1 MKTKL
6 LKKIRNL
13 HPIYFNSNTKKY
25 QYRTVNGKM
34 GEFYIWEFD
43 YISNWIEDYRPFL
56 SKRRELIIKDA
67 RYYFFKTL
75 FSYKRKRKQE
85 IYRYF

>member
-1 MKTKL
+1 MKTRL

-13 HPIYFNSNTKKY
+13 HPIYFDSNTKKY

-34 GEFYIWEFD
+34 RMGEIWE
-43 YISNWIEDYRPFL
+43 YGHESKWIEDYRPL
-56 SKRRELIIKDA
+56 LGIRRKLIVRDA
-67 RYYFFKTL
+67 KSYFFKRL
-75 FSYKRKRKQE
+75 FCYKRKRPQK